1 MFGSL
6 RMISFIIDPEL
17 NQEDLVNSNLY
28 RSFDAPNI
36 FVFNKK
42 RKISKRNQDK
52 SKVLG
57 ILKISHTK
65 INFNADVRCINCT
78 DEL

>member
-1 MFGSL
+1 M
-6 RMISFIIDPEL
+6 
-17 NQEDLVNSNLY
+17 QY

-42 RKISKRNQDK
+42 RKISKGNQDK
-52 SKVLG
+52 SKVFG
-57 ILKISHTK
+57 ILKMSHTK
-65 INFNADVRCINCT
+65 INFNADVQCINCT